1 MKVKDIDDLIKI
13 VEVISQIN
21 IPNYIISIN
30 SDEIIKTLE
39 EVKLILPDVRCS
51 DCEIEEIVEQ
61 NKDYV
66 LGFYTGDELKEY
78 LSNNYA

>member
-1 MKVKDIDDLIKI
+1 M
-13 VEVISQIN
+13 
-21 IPNYIISIN
+21 
-30 SDEIIKTLE
+30 
-39 EVKLILPDVRCS
+39 RS

-66 LGFYTGDELKEY
+66 LGFYTGNELKEY

>member
-1 MKVKDIDDLIKI
+1 MKKKVREILSKYRQNEGYTMEHAERELLDLFS
-13 VEVISQIN
+13 VM
-21 IPNYIISIN
+21 
-30 SDEIIKTLE
+30 
-39 EVKLILPDVRCS
+39 RS